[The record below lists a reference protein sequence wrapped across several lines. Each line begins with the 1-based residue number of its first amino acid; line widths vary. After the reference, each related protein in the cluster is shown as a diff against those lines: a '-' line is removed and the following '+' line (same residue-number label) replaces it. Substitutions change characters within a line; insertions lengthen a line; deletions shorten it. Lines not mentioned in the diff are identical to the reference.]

1 MSNIILFDGASRDYL
16 LPLTYSRPVAGLRV
30 GILTIAEKWEKHLRM
45 PASFLTQDYLEGL
58 FPLHF
63 ADHNILI
70 NGNVLPSGEIVARV
84 LELNPGE
91 AYLLEGEL
99 IAACLDRTA
108 VEALAADND
117 FGEFS
122 AFELEGVAL
131 QRVERPADIFGLNS
145 EQIVA
150 DFSLVTEGRK
160 SAKLSATNTLI
171 GPKENLFVEAGA
183 RIEACIINVEDGP
196 VYFGKDC
203 IVLEGCMLRSP
214 LAVGEGALLKM
225 GAKIYGG
232 TTLGPQSKAGG
243 EVNNVVFQGNCN
255 KGHDGFLGNAVVGEW
270 CNIGADTNCSNLRN
284 DYAEVKVWS
293 YPEERFVKC
302 GKQFHGV
309 ILADHA
315 KVGIN
320 TMFNTGSVVGFAA
333 NVFGEG
339 FPRTFIPSYS
349 WGGSSGYMTYRMD
362 KALAT
367 ARRVMDRR
375 GVPLTAAHEQM
386 FTAIFKESAR
396 WRRWEKKAG

>member
-16 LPLTYSRPVAGLRV
+16 LPLTFSRPVAGLRV
-30 GILTIAEKWEKHLRM
+30 GILSIAEKWERHLGM
-45 PASFLTQDYLEGL
+45 PASFLTQDYLAAL
-58 FPLHF
+58 FPLTV
-63 ADHNILI
+63 ADHNLLI
-70 NGNVLPSGEIVARV
+70 NGNILPTPEIVASI
-84 LELNPGE
+84 LELHPGE
-91 AYLLEGEL
+91 GYLQDGEL
-99 IAACLDRTA
+99 IAACLNRSA
-108 VEALAADND
+108 VEALSGDDD
-117 FGEFS
+117 FSDFS
-122 AFELEGVAL
+122 GFELEDPSL
-131 QRVERPADIFGLNS
+131 QRIERPADIFGMNG
-145 EQIVA
+145 EQIKV
-150 DFSLVTEGRK
+150 DFALITAGRT
-160 SAKLSATNTLI
+160 SATLSATNTLI
-171 GPKENLFVEAGA
+171 GPKENLFIEPGA
-183 RIEACIINVEDGP
+183 RIEACIINAEDGP

-214 LAVGEGALLKM
+214 LSIGEGALLKM

-243 EVNNVVFQGNCN
+243 EVNNVVFQANCN
-255 KGHDGFLGNAVVGEW
+255 KGHDGFLGNSVIGEW

-302 GKQFHGV
+302 GKQFHGLV
-309 ILADHA
+309 LADHA

-339 FPRTFIPSYS
+339 FPRTFIPSFS

-367 ARRVMDRR
+367 ANRVMKRR
-375 GVPLTAAHEQM
+375 GQTVTEAHEQM
-386 FTAIFKESAR
+386 FTAIFEESSK
-396 WRRWEKKAG
+396 WRRWEKG